1 MNIENNKLIAEFM
14 GCIIKDENGNL
25 PTESSQHKL
34 FVEEEWDKLNVC
46 SPYSPNGVEYHT
58 SWEWLIPVVE
68 KIESLNVVCF
78 EKNLQE
84 EGDYQC
90 LFTKGNDIFI
100 CHYADTSKEAT
111 YKAVVEFI
119 KWYNETR
126 NIN

>member
-14 GCIIKDENGNL
+14 GCKLIGTEKDNIYYIPQHSERRLLYKGLVN
-25 PTESSQHKL
+25 ESIDFKPSQMK
-34 FVEEEWDKLNVC
+34 
-46 SPYSPNGVEYHT
+46 YHE

-111 YKAVVEFI
+111 HRVVVEFI
-119 KWYNETR
+119 KWYNER
-126 NIN
+126 EK